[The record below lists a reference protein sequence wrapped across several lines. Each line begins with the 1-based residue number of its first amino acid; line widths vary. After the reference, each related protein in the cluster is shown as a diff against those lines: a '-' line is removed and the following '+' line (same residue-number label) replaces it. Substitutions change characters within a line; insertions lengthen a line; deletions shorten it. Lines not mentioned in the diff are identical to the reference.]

1 VEPVRVKLYGLLP
14 MTKRRYLSQAVI
26 AAVGAVVVLVGWYVA
41 WPGLRVRLTRPEL
54 PPSEVRT
61 TIVAVMDCVPW
72 IVLTGLAY
80 QAAEAAVVLRLFARK
95 EAPAPVKAAPAEGG
109 AKPPLPPPPPS

>member
-1 VEPVRVKLYGLLP
+1 VEPVRVKLYGLLW
-14 MTKRRYLSQAVI
+14 MTKRRYVAQAVI
-26 AAVGAVVVLVGWYVA
+26 AAVGAVAVLVGWYFA
-41 WPGLRVRLTRPEL
+41 WPGLRERLTRPEL
-54 PPSEVRT
+54 PPSAVRT

-72 IVLTGLAY
+72 IVLAGLAY

-95 EAPAPVKAAPAEGG
+95 EAPAAVKAAPAAAA